1 MRSRI
6 IAVVLAGSLPMGS
19 VLSHASDD
27 TTTRGEQRFIELST
41 TRQGLMSTP
50 LVPPG
55 LTQSQ
60 SANQKANQSAH
71 PRRKRW
77 IALVPVIAVVAILIW
92 ARASARST

>member
-19 VLSHASDD
+19 VSSHASDD
-27 TTTRGEQRFIELST
+27 TTTRGAQRFIELST
-41 TRQGLMSTP
+41 TRQSLMSTP
-50 LVPPG
+50 LVPPD
-55 LTQSQ
+55 LTQNQ
-60 SANQKANQSAH
+60 SANQQAKQSAH

-92 ARASARST
+92 ARASVPST